1 MHDSRRRAPLA
12 LVVATWAVLHV
23 PVAALE
29 VPATVPPYHL
39 VRITHRPDAWL
50 LIDPVADGVEPDVAS
65 SSASLTVFVAP
76 PGRYRVRELYVLDGR
91 HVIDQ
96 AYVEIAGNAPVP
108 PVPPDPVPPKP
119 PEPDPG
125 PLPPTKYGVGPAVAR
140 GWSAGVTA
148 EERAK
153 MAVIFDSV
161 AKALAERTIPTVQDA
176 VTAITLGLREMNAR
190 DQLQSGYGNYV
201 EIMQRAFDASR
212 VRTTG
217 DYVGAYREISQWL
230 RK

>member
-1 MHDSRRRAPLA
+1 
-12 LVVATWAVLHV
+12 
-23 PVAALE
+23 
-29 VPATVPPYHL
+29 
-39 VRITHRPDAWL
+39 
-50 LIDPVADGVEPDVAS
+50 
-65 SSASLTVFVAP
+65 
-76 PGRYRVRELYVLDGR
+76 
-91 HVIDQ
+91 
-96 AYVEIAGNAPVP
+96 
-108 PVPPDPVPPKP
+108 
-119 PEPDPG
+119 
-125 PLPPTKYGVGPAVAR
+125 
-140 GWSAGVTA
+140 
-148 EERAK
+148 

-217 DYVGAYREISQWL
+217 DYAGAYREISEWL